1 LKPKLI
7 VVFLLIVLAP
17 LAILGLLGVRFA
29 RTEGELMRH
38 RVQEVMA
45 VLLRDF
51 DADIA
56 GLLEQRERELMA
68 LPPIAG
74 RPPNEVRALIR
85 TLPAVNQL
93 FALDER
99 GVLTHPDPSGELSL
113 AEQAFLRRTAEIWRR
128 DDILTAAGD
137 AGSDDTASVQQSN
150 EVPGRSSRRGWHSWY
165 WGEGVNLIFWW
176 RETSGTIVGAELNR
190 SRLMADII
198 AVLPETGNVPMSQE
212 GVVGMNRLVNSKR
225 EPVYQWGQYL
235 PPDEELPLVTID
247 LSPPLSAWQLES
259 YLHSP
264 LVDADFGRGLMFNV
278 FGGLAFLAAAL
289 VGLAVYF
296 YREQTR
302 DLREA
307 QQRVNFVNQVS
318 HELKTPLTNIRM
330 YAELLEGHLEDASE
344 KSKTYVGV
352 IVAESQRLSRLIGN
366 VLSFSRSQR
375 NALTVHA
382 SRGPVDD
389 ALRTTIQNFKPSLAK
404 RGIEVNFRGNA
415 TGTLEFDRDV
425 LEQIIGNLLSNVE
438 KYAQGADR
446 VDITSVLEDEKVT
459 ITVADNGPGIPAR
472 ERERIFEPFHRVSN
486 KLTDGVAGAG
496 IGLSIAR
503 DLARLHGGD
512 LVLEPS
518 EKGACFKV
526 VFHALQTRTQEP
538 S

>member
-1 LKPKLI
+1 MKPKLLA
-7 VVFLLIVLAP
+7 VFLLIVFAP
-17 LAILGLLGVRFA
+17 LAILGWLGLRFA

-68 LPPIAG
+68 LPLIAG

-99 GVLTHPDPSGELSL
+99 GVLMYPDATKELSST
-113 AEQAFLRRTAEIWRR
+113 EEAFLRRTSDIWRR
-128 DDILTAAGD
+128 HDILAAAGD
-137 AGSDDTASVQQSN
+137 AGSDRTAPVRKSDQPP
-150 EVPGRSSRRGWHSWY
+150 ERSSQKGWHSWY

-176 RETSGTIVGAELNR
+176 REASGTIVGAELNR

-225 EPVYQWGQYL
+225 EPVYQWGHYL
-235 PPDEELPLVTID
+235 LPDGELPLVTID

-330 YAELLEGHLEDASE
+330 YAELLEGHLEEAAE
-344 KSKTYVGV
+344 KPKTYVGV

-375 NALTVHA
+375 NALTVHGT
-382 SRGPVDD
+382 RGSVDD
-389 ALRTTIQNFKPSLAK
+389 ALRCTIQSFEPSLAK
-404 RGIEVNFRGNA
+404 RGIETRFNANA
-415 TGTLEFDRDV
+415 TDTIEFDRDV
-425 LEQIIGNLLSNVE
+425 LEQIAGNLLSNVE

-446 VDITSVLEDEKVT
+446 VDITSVLEGESVT

-472 ERERIFEPFHRVSN
+472 ERDRIFQPFHRVSN

-512 LVLEPS
+512 LVLDPS
-518 EKGACFKV
+518 EKGARFKV
-526 VFHALQTRTQEP
+526 VLHVLPTRTQEP